1 MWRIRECAFRSV
13 EWGPHVGGE
22 RVGRTMRWGHNLE
35 WRAGSLG
42 ILVDGDD
49 EAAAARDRIT
59 KDRVRDGSIRN
70 DPTILPEPMNK
81 V

>member
-1 MWRIRECAFRSV
+1 
-13 EWGPHVGGE
+13 
-22 RVGRTMRWGHNLE
+22 LE

-42 ILVDGDD
+42 VLVDGDD

-59 KDRVRDGSIRN
+59 KVRVHDGSIHN
-70 DPTILPEPMNK
+70 DPTVLPEPMNK